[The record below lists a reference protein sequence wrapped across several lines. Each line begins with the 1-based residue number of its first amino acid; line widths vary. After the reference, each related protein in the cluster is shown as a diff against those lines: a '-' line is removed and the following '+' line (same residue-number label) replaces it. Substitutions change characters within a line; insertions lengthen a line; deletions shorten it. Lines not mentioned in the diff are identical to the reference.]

1 MSRFFYSGLAYLKEN
16 NLLCHNITTDMT
28 CIPIFL
34 TNSKDDQFTDRENLI
49 DLGKQESSTQV
60 SV

>member
-1 MSRFFYSGLAYLKEN
+1 
-16 NLLCHNITTDMT
+16 MT